1 MLVVG
6 SWNHHHSHLNL
17 RDVKTYKIERHQMPG
32 LVVPSHLLTQKNR
45 QNCGEIEIIFVYL
58 QQKVGLH

>member
-17 RDVKTYKIERHQMPG
+17 RDVKTYKIERHQMSG
-32 LVVPSHLLTQKNR
+32 SIVSSHFYRILKKIGKTVAELK
-45 QNCGEIEIIFVYL
+45 
-58 QQKVGLH
+58 